1 MSLLE
6 VEGLEAGYGPVTVV
20 RDLAFSVE
28 EGQVVTILGANGAGK
43 TTTLRALSGVARAS
57 GRADFD
63 GAGLIGRS
71 PESIVRRGIAHVP
84 EGRGNF
90 AELTVEEN
98 LRLGAYVRKD
108 GAQVRADMERCYRSF
123 PRLEERRSQP
133 AGSLSGGEQQMLA
146 IARGLMLRPRLM
158 LLDEPSHGLSPLVTR
173 EVFKILREIVEEGT
187 TLLIVEQNANLV
199 LEFADHAYVLET
211 GELVLDGSAAEIG
224 SDAGVRR
231 AYLGML

>member
-20 RDLAFSVE
+20 RDLSFAVE
-28 EGQVVTILGANGAGK
+28 EGKVVTILGANGAGK
-43 TTTLRALSGVARAS
+43 TTTLRALSGVASAKGSVR
-57 GRADFD
+57 FD
-63 GAGLIGRS
+63 GTELVGRS
-71 PESIVRRGIAHVP
+71 PEWIVRRGMAHVP

-108 GAQVRADMERCYRSF
+108 DPRADVQRCFGYF
-123 PRLEERRSQP
+123 PRLEELRTQH

-158 LLDEPSHGLSPLVTR
+158 LLDEPSHGLSPLITR
-173 EVFKILREIVEEGT
+173 EVFKILREVAEEGT

-199 LEFADHAYVLET
+199 LDFADHAYVLET
-211 GELVLDGSAAEIG
+211 GQLVLDGTAEQIG
-224 SDAGVRR
+224 ADEGVRR
-231 AYLGML
+231 SYLGMV

>member
-20 RDLAFSVE
+20 RDLGFTVD

-57 GRADFD
+57 GCIDFD
-63 GAGLIGRS
+63 GQSLVGRA
-71 PESIVRRGIAHVP
+71 PEWIVRRGIAHVP

-90 AELTVEEN
+90 ASLTVEEN
-98 LRLGAYVRKD
+98 LRLGAYVHKD
-108 GAQVRADMERCYRSF
+108 GGQTREDIKRCYGYF
-123 PRLEERRSQP
+123 PRLEERSTQA

-158 LLDEPSHGLSPLVTR
+158 LLDEPSHGLSPLITR

-211 GELVLDGSAAEIG
+211 GRLVLDGSAAEIG
-224 SDAGVRR
+224 ADEGVRR
-231 AYLGML
+231 SYLGMV

>member
-57 GRADFD
+57 GRVDFD
-63 GAGLIGRS
+63 GEGLIGRS

-108 GAQVRADMERCYRSF
+108 GAQVRADIERCYGSF
-123 PRLEERRSQP
+123 PRLEERRTQP

-158 LLDEPSHGLSPLVTR
+158 LLDEPSHGLSPLATR

-224 SDAGVRR
+224 SDEGVRR
-231 AYLGML
+231 SYLGML

>member
-20 RDLAFSVE
+20 RDLSFSVE

-43 TTTLRALSGVARAS
+43 TTTLRALSGVARAR
-57 GRADFD
+57 GRIAFD
-63 GAGLIGRS
+63 GVSLTGRP
-71 PESIVRRGIAHVP
+71 PEWIVRRGIAHVP

-90 AELTVEEN
+90 ASLTVEEN

-108 GAQVRADMERCYRSF
+108 GERAREDMRRCFGYF
-123 PRLEERRSQP
+123 PRLEERRAQP

-158 LLDEPSHGLSPLVTR
+158 LLDEPSHGLSPLFTR
-173 EVFKILREIVEEGT
+173 EVFGILRTVADEGA

-199 LEFADHAYVLET
+199 LDFADHAYVLET
-211 GELVLDGSAAEIG
+211 GRLVLDGTAEQIAADE
-224 SDAGVRR
+224 GVRR
-231 AYLGML
+231 SYLGMV

>member
-20 RDLAFSVE
+20 RDLSFSVD

-43 TTTLRALSGVARAS
+43 TTTLRALSGVARAR
-57 GRADFD
+57 GRVSFD
-63 GAGLIGRS
+63 GAELVGRS
-71 PESIVRRGIAHVP
+71 PEWIVRRGIAHVP

-90 AELTVEEN
+90 AALTVEEN

-108 GAQVRADMERCYRSF
+108 GAQAREDMQRCFTYF
-123 PRLEERRSQP
+123 PRLEERRTQA

-146 IARGLMLRPRLM
+146 IARGLMLAPRLM
-158 LLDEPSHGLSPLVTR
+158 LLDEPSHGLSPLITR
-173 EVFKILREIVEEGT
+173 EVFKILREVAQEGT

-211 GELVLDGSAAEIG
+211 GQLVLDGSAEEIG
-224 SDAGVRR
+224 ADEGVRR
-231 AYLGML
+231 SYLGMV

>member
-57 GRADFD
+57 GRVDFD
-63 GAGLIGRS
+63 GEGLIGRS

-98 LRLGAYVRKD
+98 LRLGAFVRKD
-108 GAQVRADMERCYRSF
+108 GAQVRADMKRCYRSF

-146 IARGLMLRPRLM
+146 IARGLILRPRLM

-211 GELVLDGSAAEIG
+211 GELVLGGSAAEIG

>member
-1 MSLLE
+1 VSLLE

-28 EGQVVTILGANGAGK
+28 EGHVVTILGANGAGK

-57 GRADFD
+57 GRVDFD
-63 GAGLIGRS
+63 GEELIGRP
-71 PESIVRRGIAHVP
+71 PEAIVRRGIAHVP

-90 AELTVEEN
+90 ADLTVEEN

-108 GAQVRADMERCYRSF
+108 GEQVREDMERCYGYF
-123 PRLEERRSQP
+123 PRLEERSTQA

-158 LLDEPSHGLSPLVTR
+158 LLDEPSHGLSPLITR
-173 EVFKILREIVEEGT
+173 EVFKILREIVEQGT

-211 GELVLDGSAAEIG
+211 GRLVLDGSAKEIG
-224 SDAGVRR
+224 SDEGVRR
-231 AYLGML
+231 SYLGMV

>member
-20 RDLAFSVE
+20 RDLSFEVA
-28 EGQVVTILGANGAGK
+28 EGKVVTILGANGAGK
-43 TTTLRALSGVARAS
+43 TTTLRALSGVARAKGS
-57 GRADFD
+57 VRFD
-63 GAGLIGRS
+63 GTELIGRS
-71 PESIVRRGIAHVP
+71 PEWIVRRGMAHVP

-108 GAQVRADMERCYRSF
+108 DTRADMQRCFRYF
-123 PRLEERRSQP
+123 PRLEERRTQH

-158 LLDEPSHGLSPLVTR
+158 LLDEPSHGLSPLITR
-173 EVFKILREIVEEGT
+173 EVFKILREVAEEGT

-211 GELVLDGSAAEIG
+211 GRLVLDGSADEIG
-224 SDAGVRR
+224 SDEGVRR
-231 AYLGML
+231 SYLGMV